1 MARGSESRAASELKA
16 PKGAAVEKPSK
27 NITKAMGEMPI
38 IGKNGR
44 IDTTRIIDGL
54 SSLREMMGRNPE
66 EIDDVMADLAGE
78 LGQDAAKT
86 AAGIIVD
93 SLEVSYLKQA
103 KELAVKDAIKFG
115 EGDQDRIGA
124 QYDKQIKDAEDA
136 VRSGVAEFL
145 SIDAKDTDGDT
156 PKTWLAMLTDSV
168 SIATETSKNMG
179 EMDGEKEQAARF
191 DMKRVKVM
199 LNDAYTTL
207 TENLG
212 TEARGTSRS
221 ASELLPAPPKPNSRY
236 KADGSSLNLNDP
248 GIDSGPRRQNPYDQP
263 GVESG
268 PRRTPGYDEKSTGPL
283 RNRRE
288 QGDFRPSA
296 RDPYLRDGPS
306 ERGRPKKGEMRDGP
320 PEYRRP
326 PGYTPGNI

>member
-1 MARGSESRAASELKA
+1 
-16 PKGAAVEKPSK
+16 
-27 NITKAMGEMPI
+27 MGEMPI

-54 SSLREMMGRNPE
+54 SSLREMVGDNPE
-66 EIDDVMADLAGE
+66 GIDDVMADLAGE

-103 KELAVKDAIKFG
+103 KELAVKDAVKFG
-115 EGDQDRIGA
+115 EGDQDKIAA

-145 SIDAKDTDGDT
+145 STDASGTDGNT

-168 SIATETSKNMG
+168 SVATETSKNMG
-179 EMDGEKEQAARF
+179 EMDGEKDQAARF
-191 DMKRVKVM
+191 DMKRVRVM
-199 LNDAYTTL
+199 LNNAYTTL

-221 ASELLPAPPKPNSRY
+221 ASELPAPPKPSTRT
-236 KADGSSLNLNDP
+236 KLGSSLTN
-248 GIDSGPRRQNPYDQP
+248 ID
-263 GVESG
+263 
-268 PRRTPGYDEKSTGPL
+268 T
-283 RNRRE
+283 
-288 QGDFRPSA
+288 RPAA

-306 ERGRPKKGEMRDGP
+306 DRGSRKGGQNQEMRDGP
-320 PEYRRP
+320 PVIRRA
-326 PGYTPGNI
+326 PGYKPGQI

>member
-27 NITKAMGEMPI
+27 NITKAMGDMPI

-103 KELAVKDAIKFG
+103 KELAVTDAIKFG
-115 EGDQDRIGA
+115 EGDQNRIGA

-168 SIATETSKNMG
+168 SVATETSKNMG
-179 EMDGEKEQAARF
+179 EMDGEKDQAARF

-221 ASELLPAPPKPNSRY
+221 ASEYSFKPPGERAINAKAEKTQKGLGIAGGAYERQRNLEGRTSIMPERTPTYTPDELREAKATQKLAREGGLMEGPGAAERRARRIEATEAANRPAPNF
-236 KADGSSLNLNDP
+236 
-248 GIDSGPRRQNPYDQP
+248 GINNAFYI
-263 GVESG
+263 
-268 PRRTPGYDEKSTGPL
+268 K
-283 RNRRE
+283 
-288 QGDFRPSA
+288 
-296 RDPYLRDGPS
+296 
-306 ERGRPKKGEMRDGP
+306 PKK
-320 PEYRRP
+320 
-326 PGYTPGNI
+326 NK

>member
-1 MARGSESRAASELKA
+1 MARGTGSRAASELKA
-16 PKGAAVEKPSK
+16 PKGAAVEKPTK

-54 SSLREMMGRNPE
+54 SSLREMVGDNPE
-66 EIDDVMADLAGE
+66 GIDDVMADLAGE

-103 KELAVKDAIKFG
+103 KELAVKDAVKFG
-115 EGDQDRIGA
+115 EGDQDKIAA

-145 SIDAKDTDGDT
+145 STDASGTDGNT

-168 SIATETSKNMG
+168 SVATETSKNMG
-179 EMDGEKEQAARF
+179 EMDGEKDQAARF
-191 DMKRVKVM
+191 DMKRVRVM
-199 LNDAYTTL
+199 LNNAYTTL

-221 ASELLPAPPKPNSRY
+221 ASELPAPPKPSTRT
-236 KADGSSLNLNDP
+236 KLGSSLTN
-248 GIDSGPRRQNPYDQP
+248 ID
-263 GVESG
+263 
-268 PRRTPGYDEKSTGPL
+268 T
-283 RNRRE
+283 
-288 QGDFRPSA
+288 RPAA

-306 ERGRPKKGEMRDGP
+306 DRGSRKGGQNQEMRDGP
-320 PEYRRP
+320 PVIRRA
-326 PGYTPGNI
+326 PGYKPGQI